1 LSASRSNSPV
11 AQKKPILRHQGSVK
25 NEKSVKRVSL
35 EVVNEIPG
43 HKTLGK
49 LEFDSLTSFEDAS
62 LPGRTSTTTLNKP
75 IFHMGSSF
83 EDKSDDE
90 SNYEMNGLNNNNKNV
105 KDENIPLVARKS

>member
-25 NEKSVKRVSL
+25 NDKSVKRVSL

-43 HKTLGK
+43 HKTLGE
-49 LEFDSLTSFEDAS
+49 LEIGSLTSLEDAS
-62 LPGRTSTTTLNKP
+62 LAGRTSTTSLNKP

-90 SNYEMNGLNNNNKNV
+90 SNYEGLNNNNKNV